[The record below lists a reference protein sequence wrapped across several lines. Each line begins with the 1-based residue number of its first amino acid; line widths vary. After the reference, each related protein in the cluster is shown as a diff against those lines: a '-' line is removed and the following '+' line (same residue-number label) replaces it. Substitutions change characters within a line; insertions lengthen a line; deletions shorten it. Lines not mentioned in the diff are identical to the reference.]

1 MGCISCINTTNVHF
15 MSLKKFGNY
24 IYCNSW
30 LGESENT
37 LKISGDYNKC
47 MNTIMKYKIQQ
58 KFPHKWFEDVYIF
71 MDDLNLQCKS
81 IPHIQTYLFN
91 CNQHISQKL

>member
-1 MGCISCINTTNVHF
+1 
-15 MSLKKFGNY
+15 MSLKKFENY

-47 MNTIMKYKIQQ
+47 MNMIMKYKIQQ
-58 KFPHKWFEDVYIF
+58 KFSHK
-71 MDDLNLQCKS
+71 
-81 IPHIQTYLFN
+81 
-91 CNQHISQKL
+91 